1 MLEIRT
7 EGATVFLKGRLDASQ
22 VPSANAV
29 LGEMTG
35 HAVLDLSELEYLS
48 SAGIGVLIAT
58 LKHLQDNGGSLR
70 IRNAPPRILNL
81 FQLAGLDRVLEIE

>member
-7 EGATVFLKGRLDASQ
+7 EGDTVYLKGRLDASQ
-22 VPSANAV
+22 VQSANAV
-29 LGEMTG
+29 LAEAKGDT
-35 HAVLDLSELEYLS
+35 VLDLSELEYLS

-58 LKHLQDNGGSLR
+58 LKHLRDGGGSLR